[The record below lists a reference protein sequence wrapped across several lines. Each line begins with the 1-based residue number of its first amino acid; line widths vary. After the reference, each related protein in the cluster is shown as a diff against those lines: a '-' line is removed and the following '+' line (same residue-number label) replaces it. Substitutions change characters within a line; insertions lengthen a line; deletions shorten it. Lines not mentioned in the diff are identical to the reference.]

1 MSAHRWVNDP
11 TLLCHQTR
19 LQMKTLFARL
29 NHSKPRME
37 TEAGRQTDN
46 LLMAVA
52 YTGQWRSC
60 TAVAHAHQDSYGV
73 AHAHQDSR
81 RADMK
86 LRSLVVKVLKV
97 HGRRKTSRST

>member
-11 TLLCHQTR
+11 TLLCHLTR
-19 LQMKTLFARL
+19 PQMKTLFARL

-37 TEAGRQTDN
+37 TETGTQTDN

-60 TAVAHAHQDSYGV
+60 TAVAHAHQDS
-73 AHAHQDSR
+73 R
-81 RADMK
+81 RAGMK

-97 HGRRKTSRST
+97 HGRRETSRPT

>member
-37 TEAGRQTDN
+37 TEAGAQTDN

-60 TAVAHAHQDSYGV
+60 TAVAHAHQDS
-73 AHAHQDSR
+73 R

-86 LRSLVVKVLKV
+86 LRSLVLKVLKV
-97 HGRRKTSRST
+97 RGRRQTSRPT

>member
-1 MSAHRWVNDP
+1 MSAHHLVNDP

-37 TEAGRQTDN
+37 TEAGAQTDN

-52 YTGQWRSC
+52 CAGQWRSC
-60 TAVAHAHQDSYGV
+60 TAVAHAHQDS
-73 AHAHQDSR
+73 R

-86 LRSLVVKVLKV
+86 LCSLVVKVLKV
-97 HGRRKTSRST
+97 HCRRQTSRPT